1 MATVKEVKL
10 MKGGAMVTPVTLIDS
25 VKNLDGSKYKETIY
39 TKTEINAKIEALQ
52 NAIAEINKNI

>member
-25 VKNLDGSKYKETIY
+25 VKNLELLKKSFFLQKKRMNLSKNRKKVLTFLRY
-39 TKTEINAKIEALQ
+39 Q
-52 NAIAEINKNI
+52 